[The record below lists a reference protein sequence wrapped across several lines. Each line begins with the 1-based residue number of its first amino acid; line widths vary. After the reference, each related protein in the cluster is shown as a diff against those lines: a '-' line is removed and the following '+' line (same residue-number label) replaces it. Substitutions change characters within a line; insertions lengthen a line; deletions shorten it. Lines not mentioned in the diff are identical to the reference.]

1 MKHLYESLLE
11 VLDRH
16 GRAALALVVATE
28 GSAPQVPGAAAVFSG
43 AGLETGTVG
52 GGLLEATVEG
62 FARRALDDR
71 FCRLVRVA
79 LDAEE
84 AEADAAIC
92 GGSVSVLIDPLADEE
107 RPVFERAVAALR
119 SRRAGALLTTL
130 QTLQGDLV
138 SVAKDWLPR
147 EKFRELALPGRGD
160 AVRAEIE
167 RAWSL
172 AEPRLVDLRGDRLF
186 IEPILPAPRL
196 IIAGAGHVGKAVAH
210 LGNLLDF
217 EVTVIDD
224 RAEFAN
230 RANVPDAAHVV
241 VQDIAAAV
249 GAIPEDPDNYFVL
262 VTRGHRHDAAALR
275 ACIRKRAAYIGMI
288 GSRHKVGLLKEEFL
302 RQGWATA
309 EEWARVHTPIGLPIQ
324 SRSVEEIAVS
334 IAAELVKVR
343 AERQGEAGT

>member
-11 VLDRH
+11 ILDRR

-28 GSAPQVPGAAAVFSG
+28 GSAPQVPGAAAVFS
-43 AGLETGTVG
+43 ASGLEAGTVG

-71 FCRLVRVA
+71 RGRLVGLA

-84 AEADAAIC
+84 AEADAAVC

-107 RPVFERAVAALR
+107 RPVFERAVAGLR

-130 QTLQGDLV
+130 QTLPGDFV

-147 EKFRELALPGRGD
+147 ERFRELALPGRGD

-172 AEPRLVDLRGDRLF
+172 AEPRLVDLKGDRLF

-196 IIAGAGHVGKAVAH
+196 VIAGAGHVGKAVAH

-217 EVTVIDD
+217 EVTAIDD
-224 RAEFAN
+224 RPEFAN
-230 RANVPDAAHVV
+230 RANLPDAAQVI

-249 GAIPEDPDNYFVL
+249 GAVPDDPDNYFVL

-275 ACIRKRAAYIGMI
+275 ACIKKRAAYIGMI
-288 GSRHKVGLLKEEFL
+288 GSRHKVGLLREEFL

-309 EEWARVHTPIGLPIQ
+309 EEWGRVHTPIGLPIH
-324 SRSVEEIAVS
+324 SRSVAEIAVS

-343 AERQGEAGT
+343 AERQGDAKT